1 MHTEYTKVSRR
12 LGWLLLVLVGLLAA
26 CSTITNVTMPEA
38 PDQFAYTLTVEVAAD
53 AVKEAVE
60 ADYGG
65 TAVVFRPEA
74 GFAILDM
81 TEGVVDA
88 SQELTAA
95 RHRTK
100 TTTSSAT
107 SMESNTSTFFV
118 PEVAASGFTS
128 WSGGFTS
135 WSGGFTSWSGGS
147 PEPTTFAE
155 NLSLWD
161 QINLPEAQQLSPS
174 LGAGEKVAVID
185 TGIDLNH
192 PAFEGK
198 LAPAGEWFD
207 FVDNDAIPMD
217 GPGGAG
223 YGHGTG
229 VAGVILQVA
238 PNVTILPLR
247 VLDANGVGDSTSVVA
262 AVDWAIA
269 HGARVINL
277 SLGSNVEVRAF
288 KDMLI
293 YASQKDIMV
302 IASAGNTGD
311 QNITYPAAYSYGA
324 NGRAGQLAVGV
335 GSVDQNDVK
344 SSFSNYGT
352 NLELVAPGEFV
363 TTLVPGSQVG
373 YWSGTSFSV
382 PMVAGVVAL
391 ALADSPMAKPIGVL
405 NDLLDSSTNIYE
417 LNSPTFEDML
427 GVGRLDVEAF
437 ILAISGQNN

>member
-12 LGWLLLVLVGLLAA
+12 LGWLLLVLALVGLLAA
-26 CSTITNVTMPEA
+26 CSTVTNVTMPEA

-74 GFAILDM
+74 GFAILGM

-135 WSGGFTSWSGGS
+135 WSGGFTSWSGGFTSWSGGS

-174 LGAGEKVAVID
+174 LGGRRESRGD
-185 TGIDLNH
+185 RH
-192 PAFEGK
+192 RHRPES
-198 LAPAGEWFD
+198 PR
-207 FVDNDAIPMD
+207 
-217 GPGGAG
+217 
-223 YGHGTG
+223 
-229 VAGVILQVA
+229 
-238 PNVTILPLR
+238 LR
-247 VLDANGVGDSTSVVA
+247 RQ
-262 AVDWAIA
+262 
-269 HGARVINL
+269 ARTRRRM
-277 SLGSNVEVRAF
+277 VR
-288 KDMLI
+288 L
-293 YASQKDIMV
+293 
-302 IASAGNTGD
+302 
-311 QNITYPAAYSYGA
+311 
-324 NGRAGQLAVGV
+324 R
-335 GSVDQNDVK
+335 
-344 SSFSNYGT
+344 
-352 NLELVAPGEFV
+352 
-363 TTLVPGSQVG
+363 
-373 YWSGTSFSV
+373 
-382 PMVAGVVAL
+382 
-391 ALADSPMAKPIGVL
+391 
-405 NDLLDSSTNIYE
+405 
-417 LNSPTFEDML
+417 
-427 GVGRLDVEAF
+427 R
-437 ILAISGQNN
+437 